1 MSTSERVR
9 LAQELHDGIAQDLV
23 AMGYSLD
30 TLLGQPQTPLIT
42 RAGLRGLRFQTTE
55 IIERIRREIFDL
67 RRVNTMEIKSDLI
80 NVAPNVMNEIIRIS
94 TEILKNVS
102 THSKANQLDISAKIR
117 DGAISLRIA
126 DNGQGGAVNQS
137 QRFGIIGVRERI
149 QRLGGT
155 FEIES
160 NQNGTAINIEIPAV
174 GK

>member
-42 RAGLRGLRFQTTE
+42 RAGLRSLRFQTSE
-55 IIERIRREIFDL
+55 IIERIRKEIFDL
-67 RRVNTMEIKSDLI
+67 RRVNTIEIKSELI
-80 NVAPNVMNEIIRIS
+80 SLAPHVTNEVIRICA
-94 TEILKNVS
+94 EILKNVS
-102 THSKANQLDISAKIR
+102 AHSKANQLDISAKIK
-117 DGAISLRIA
+117 DGAISLRIT

-137 QRFGIIGVRERI
+137 QRFGIIGIRERI
-149 QRLGGT
+149 QRLNGT

-160 NQNGTAINIEIPAV
+160 NRDGTAIKIEIPAV